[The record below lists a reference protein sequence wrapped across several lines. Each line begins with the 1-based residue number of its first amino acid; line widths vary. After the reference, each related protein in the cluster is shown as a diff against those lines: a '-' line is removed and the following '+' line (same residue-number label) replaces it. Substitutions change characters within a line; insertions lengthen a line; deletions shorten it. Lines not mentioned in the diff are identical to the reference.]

1 MKRAGPSTRSAII
14 GTLLFVVAWAL
25 PVGGFRANAQ
35 AEQSVDA
42 SRKLARDLAASGEQL
57 RRRGNLSKAEAAF
70 REALSLDPTSL
81 AATLGLARTAR
92 SRFEYAEALNHLNRV
107 KHNRDSAELLTEYG
121 FLYLAA
127 EEPTRAR
134 GYFDEALKRDQS
146 SISATVGR
154 AGVDLL
160 EREYAKAEARLR
172 DCLKSSPRSSRALVM
187 MGRVLL
193 ERNKNNESEA
203 YAEEAL
209 SLDPFD
215 ADAIHLLAFT
225 RAAARKPEEVRSLAL
240 RGLALDPF
248 SAGLRRMLSSYLN
261 GQEGYR
267 QQVSEAA
274 RRHYERGRT
283 LKQDGKLREAVAEF
297 EAALRIEPRY
307 YRALTAL
314 GDIWL
319 REGDHRRAA
328 AAASFALQVDPEG
341 AVAHLE
347 LSYAYLGMQEEA
359 RLEIG
364 GEDFE
369 AAFYAGPS
377 ASALDQTA
385 RVFPDYSTLTR
396 RQQVVIDRT
405 VAPLAQFLPK
415 LVASHARH
423 YLLPFDLRLSD
434 VRADHADERKTF
446 DGRYYA
452 SVRGA
457 GGRITVSGI
466 EYIDMAARCGANII
480 AHEFAHQVHSTA
492 LGIEDVRLIR
502 KLYEQAVREE
512 RTLDFYA
519 AANESEYFAQ
529 GYEAF
534 VSIRKRPAAS
544 VTARHTN
551 KELSERD
558 PELYRLFVRLSEG
571 SRNFGL
577 RISDRGFGDRAA
589 REVLDV
595 IHFPPDPNRQS
606 AIRNPKS
613 LLDAA

>member
-1 MKRAGPSTRSAII
+1 MKRADIKLGIAS
-14 GTLLFVVAWAL
+14 TLLIVAAWTL
-25 PVGGFRANAQ
+25 PAGSFRSDAQ
-35 AEQSVDA
+35 AAAQTADA
-42 SRKLARDLAASGEQL
+42 SRKLADDLVARGEQL
-57 RRRGNLSKAEAAF
+57 RRRGDLPNAENAF
-70 REALSLDPTSL
+70 REALGLDSANL
-81 AATLGLARTAR
+81 GATLGLVRTAR
-92 SRFEYAEALNHLNRV
+92 AKFEYAEALKHLNRV
-107 KHNRDSAELLTEYG
+107 KDNRDSPELLTEYG

-127 EEPTRAR
+127 EEPKRAR
-134 GYFDEALKRDQS
+134 GYFDDALKRDRS
-146 SISATVGR
+146 NIAATVGR

-160 EREYAKAEARLR
+160 EREYPSAEARLR
-172 DCLKSSPRSSRALVM
+172 ECLMGSPRSSRALVM
-187 MGRVLL
+187 LGRVLL
-193 ERNKNNESEA
+193 ERNKNSEA
-203 YAEEAL
+203 EAHAEEAL
-209 SLDPFD
+209 SLDPYD
-215 ADAIHLLAFT
+215 TDAIHLLAFT
-225 RAAARKPEEVRSLAL
+225 RAAARKPEDVRSLAL

-261 GQEGYR
+261 GQTGYR

-283 LKQDGKLREAVAEF
+283 LKQEGNLREAVAEF
-297 EAALRIEPRY
+297 EAVLRIEPRH

-328 AAASFALQVDPEG
+328 AAAKLALQVDPEG

-369 AAFYAGPS
+369 AAFYDETPS
-377 ASALDQTA
+377 PSALDQTA
-385 RVFPDYSTLTR
+385 KIFPDYPSLSR
-396 RQQVVIDRT
+396 RDQIVIDRT
-405 VAPLAQFLPK
+405 IAPLAQFLPR

-434 VRADHADERKTF
+434 VRADHADERRTF

-466 EYIDMAARCGANII
+466 EYIDMAAHCGANII
-480 AHEFAHQVHSTA
+480 AHEFAHQVHATA
-492 LGIEDVRLIR
+492 LGADDVKFIR
-502 KLYEQAVREE
+502 KLYERAVSEE

-534 VSIRKRPAAS
+534 VSIRKRPSAS

-551 KELSERD
+551 KELFQRD

-571 SRNFGL
+571 RMPISNLVEFRIFRIANFW
-577 RISDRGFGDRAA
+577 DRG
-589 REVLDV
+589 
-595 IHFPPDPNRQS
+595 NRV
-606 AIRNPKS
+606 RVPKGKT
-613 LLDAA
+613 AM